1 MNASNIITLDNAAE
15 GEVVTLSA
23 EEFAILSSVPA
34 VAAPAAAPSRSER
47 YKHVHTGEVV
57 NALREAGF
65 AVDRAKFT
73 KTRKNGT
80 KDPMFAKHQVVMRAT
95 HLPEFDGMVPE
106 FYVTNAHDGTSSLD
120 LMAGVFRFVCENG
133 MIVGDYSRERIRHA
147 GKAAA
152 EAIDRAMK
160 MSRATSKWVQTVDAW
175 KQIDMSAGQRQ
186 EFARLASVL
195 RWGDAN
201 RFNVEDLLAV
211 RRPEDDRGDLWT
223 TFNVIQEN
231 TMKGGMQGLATTGRR
246 ATARPLTEIA
256 KSSAFNADLWN
267 LAAEFAE

>member
-1 MNASNIITLDNAAE
+1 MNASLVTLDQAAE

-23 EEFAILSSVPA
+23 AEYAVLSTVPA
-34 VAAPAAAPSRSER
+34 VAAPTAAPSRSER
-47 YKHVHTGEVV
+47 YRHVNTQEIV
-57 NALREAGF
+57 NALREVGF
-65 AVDRAKFT
+65 VVDRAKFT
-73 KTRKNGT
+73 KTRKNGSR
-80 KDPMFAKHQVVMRAT
+80 DPMFAKHQVIMRAT

-120 LMAGVFRFVCENG
+120 IMAGAFRFVCENG
-133 MIVGDYSRERIRHA
+133 LVIGDYTRERIRHA
-147 GKAAA
+147 GKAAS
-152 EAIDRAMK
+152 EAIDRAMR
-160 MSRATSKWVQTVDAW
+160 MSRSTERWVRTVDEW
-175 KQIDMSAGQRQ
+175 KRIDMSKTQRF

-195 RWGDAN
+195 RYGDAN

-223 TFNVIQEN
+223 TFTIVQEN
-231 TMKGGMQGLATTGRR
+231 TMKGGMQGLASTGRR

-256 KSSAFNADLWN
+256 KSASFNADLWN